1 MIRSDVMAPVVDMKM
16 SAERPSSLTA
26 HWLLPDETAEWDRF
40 VARHPLGLVYHLSAW
55 TRVLETAFPHIQGR
69 FLVLRDGGDGSIRA
83 GLPVYTVKSWLL
95 GRRVISVP
103 FASFCDPLVSSAAEF
118 DLLLP
123 HLEQL
128 QRSTKSRLLE
138 VRLTRTAGQLAD
150 RRFTLSSGY
159 KHHYLRLDTDC
170 DSLFESFAKTS
181 IRQKIRKAANAGV
194 TVEERTD
201 EGCIEACH
209 AILAETRMR
218 RFLPVMPYTFFQ
230 AVRRWLWPE
239 YLKVFIASESG
250 KPVACH
256 LVLTFKDLWIS
267 EYSGDTAEA
276 RAGTNQLLYWD
287 TIRRAHAAGAKIFSF
302 GRTSASNE
310 GLLAYKKR
318 WCTVEEDIVALSLER
333 GRKSSEDQSEDK
345 KNPGLARESSL
356 TYRAARFIV
365 AKAPM
370 RISHLIGNFCYRH
383 LG

>member
-1 MIRSDVMAPVVDMKM
+1 MIRSDVTTPVVDMKM
-16 SAERPSSLTA
+16 SPERRSSLTA
-26 HWLLPDETAEWDRF
+26 HWLLPEETAEWDGF

-123 HLEQL
+123 HLEEL

-150 RRFTLSSGY
+150 SRFTLSSGY
-159 KHHYLRLDTDC
+159 KHHYLPLDTDC

-181 IRQKIRKAANAGV
+181 IRQKIRKAVNAGV
-194 TVEERTD
+194 TVEERRD

-209 AILAETRMR
+209 AILAETRIR

-302 GRTSASNE
+302 GRTAASNE
-310 GLLAYKKR
+310 GLLAYKRR
-318 WCTVEEDIVALSLER
+318 WCTLEEDIVALSFEP
-333 GRKSSEDQSEDK
+333 GRKSSEDK

-356 TYRAARFIV
+356 TYRAARYIV

>member
-1 MIRSDVMAPVVDMKM
+1 MILSCVTTPVVDMKM
-16 SAERPSSLTA
+16 STERRSSLTA
-26 HWLLPDETAEWDRF
+26 HWLLPDETAEWDGF

-69 FLVLRDGGDGSIRA
+69 FLVLRDGGDGGIRA

-95 GRRVISVP
+95 GQRVVSVP
-103 FASFCDPLVSSAAEF
+103 FASFSDPLVSSAEEF

-123 HLEQL
+123 HLEEL

-150 RRFTLSSGY
+150 RLTLSSGY
-159 KHHYLRLDTDC
+159 KHHYLPLDTDC
-170 DSLFESFAKTS
+170 DTLFDSFAKTS
-181 IRQKIRKAANAGV
+181 VRQKIRKAVNAGV

-201 EGCIEACH
+201 KSGIEACH
-209 AILAETRMR
+209 AILAETRIR

-276 RAGTNQLLYWD
+276 MTGTNQLLYWD

-302 GRTSASNE
+302 GRTSVSNE
-310 GLLAYKKR
+310 GLLAYKRR
-318 WCTVEEDIVALSLER
+318 WATLEEDIVALSLER
-333 GRKSSEDQSEDK
+333 GRKSEGQ

-356 TYRAARFIV
+356 TYRAARLIV

-370 RISHLIGNFCYRH
+370 RISHMIGNFCYRH

>member
-1 MIRSDVMAPVVDMKM
+1 MIGSGVTTPVVDMEM
-16 SAERPSSLTA
+16 STETRSSLTA
-26 HWLLPDETAEWDRF
+26 HWLLPDETAEWDAF

-95 GRRVISVP
+95 GQRVVSVP
-103 FASFCDPLVSSAAEF
+103 FASFCDPLISSAAEF

-128 QRSTKSRLLE
+128 QRSTQSRLLE
-138 VRLTRTAGQLAD
+138 VRLTRTAAQLAD
-150 RRFTLSSGY
+150 SRLTLSSDY
-159 KHHYLRLDTDC
+159 KHHYLPLDTDC
-170 DSLFESFAKTS
+170 DTLFDSFAKTS
-181 IRQKIRKAANAGV
+181 IRQKIRKAVNAGV

-218 RFLPVMPYTFFQ
+218 RFLPVMPYVFFE

-239 YLKVFIASESG
+239 YLKVFIASEAG

-256 LVLTFKDLWIS
+256 LVLKFKDLWIS

-276 RAGTNQLLYWD
+276 MAGANQLLYWD
-287 TIRRAHAAGAKIFSF
+287 TIQRAHAAGAKIFSF
-302 GRTSASNE
+302 GRTAASNE
-310 GLLAYKKR
+310 GLLAYKRR
-318 WCTVEEDIVALSLER
+318 WATVEEDIVALSLES
-333 GRKSSEDQSEDK
+333 GSKSEGK

-356 TYRAARFIV
+356 AYRAARLIV

-370 RISHLIGNFCYRH
+370 RISHIIGNFCYRH

>member
-1 MIRSDVMAPVVDMKM
+1 MIRSDVMIPVVEMKM

-26 HWLLPDETAEWDRF
+26 HWLLADETAEWDAF

-69 FLVLRDGGDGSIRA
+69 FLVLRDGADGSIRA

-95 GRRVISVP
+95 GRRVIGVP

-123 HLEQL
+123 HLEEL
-128 QRSTKSRLLE
+128 QRKTKSRLLQ

-150 RRFTLSSGY
+150 SRFSLSSGY
-159 KHHYLRLDTDC
+159 KHHYLSLNTDC

-201 EGCIEACH
+201 EGVIEACH
-209 AILAETRMR
+209 AILAETRIR

-250 KPVACH
+250 KPGACH
-256 LVLTFKDLWIS
+256 LALTFKDLCIS
-267 EYSGDTAEA
+267 QYSGE
-276 RAGTNQLLYWD
+276 
-287 TIRRAHAAGAKIFSF
+287 
-302 GRTSASNE
+302 
-310 GLLAYKKR
+310 
-318 WCTVEEDIVALSLER
+318 
-333 GRKSSEDQSEDK
+333 
-345 KNPGLARESSL
+345 
-356 TYRAARFIV
+356 
-365 AKAPM
+365 
-370 RISHLIGNFCYRH
+370 
-383 LG
+383 